1 MNITMN
7 DAATIAARSN
17 TKIYDG
23 YSGRGMYGEQCVG
36 FTVYGSG
43 YALLVATI
51 VRTLDTDVADAMLG
65 RLTTDS
71 MGLGTIV
78 YFPGFTI
85 AKEV

>member
-1 MNITMN
+1 MNITMTQ
-7 DAATIAARSN
+7 AAKIASKSN
-17 TKIYDG
+17 SKIYDG

-36 FTVYGSG
+36 FTVEGRN
-43 YALLVATI
+43 YASLTAAI
-51 VRTLDTDVADAMLG
+51 VRSLDDDMADAMLG

-71 MGLGTIV
+71 LGLGTIV